1 MDWIRERLSKLREES
16 LYRERVPRED
26 LIDLCSNDYLGLKG
40 HPLVIEEAKRVL
52 EEEGLGSGA
61 SQLVSGWTRH
71 HRELEK
77 ALAGLKETPS
87 CLLFG
92 SGYLANVGTI
102 PALAGEGDLIL
113 SDELN
118 HASLIDACKLSKAK
132 TLIFKHG
139 DYEHLRDL
147 LRKHR
152 GRFRRAMVIT
162 DSVFSMEGDLAD
174 IPEILRLSEE
184 FETMVYIDD
193 AHGTGTLGEGRGS
206 LHHFGVSYRE
216 NLIVMGTLSKAIGAY
231 GAFVCGSDELIAYL
245 INTARSLI
253 FTTSLPPAVCAGA
266 KRAVE
271 LILENPHWSKSLI
284 ERAEDIKN
292 RLEGM
297 GLRVSYHRTPIIPVM
312 IGDEGKAIRLSQEL
326 LSRGILLR
334 AIRYPAVPRG
344 SARLRLTASLKYREE
359 ELERFYEA
367 LEELLRGK

>member
-77 ALAGLKETPS
+77 ALARLKETPS

-271 LILENPHWSKSLI
+271 LILENPQWSESLI
-284 ERAEDIKN
+284 KRAEDIKN

-312 IGDEGKAIRLSQEL
+312 IGDENKAIRLSQEL

-344 SARLRLTASLKYREE
+344 SARLRLTASLRYKEE
-359 ELERFYEA
+359 ELERFYET